1 MVLLVRHG
9 LTATTGGV
17 LTGWTPGIPLDDRGR
32 GQAAA
37 LAARLAPMR
46 FDAII
51 SSPLERCRQTAEAI
65 ADSDGPQVRED
76 GRLGECHYGDW
87 TGKPLK
93 RLAKEPLWRVV
104 QAHPSAMRFP
114 GENGE
119 SMLDMQ
125 HRAVSAVREWN
136 AALGPE
142 AVYLVCSHG
151 DVIKSVIADSLG
163 MHLDMLQRIQVD
175 PCSLSVIRYTPLRPF
190 VLRLNDTGGSVDSLA
205 RQEAKRSGAAAGDSD
220 GAVGG
225 GAGGAE
231 PIDPERTGPVAGEA
245 VPNGAARHGPGPGGP
260 AHRGAADEPS
270 PVLGAGGAA
279 PSAGTGR

>member
-1 MVLLVRHG
+1 MTLVLLVRHG

-65 ADSDGPQVRED
+65 AGSDGPKVRQD
-76 GRLGECHYGDW
+76 DRLGECHYGDW

-114 GENGE
+114 GPSGE

-125 HRAVSAVREWN
+125 HRAVSAVRDWN
-136 AALGPE
+136 AALGPD

-151 DVIKSVIADSLG
+151 DVIKSVLADSLG
-163 MHLDMLQRIQVD
+163 MHLDMLQRIQID
-175 PCSLSVIRYTPLRPF
+175 PCSVSVVRYTPLRPF
-190 VLRLNDTGGSVDSLA
+190 VLRLNDTGGAVDSLA
-205 RQEAKRSGAAAGDSD
+205 RPAAKRPGARAGGDSD

-225 GAGGAE
+225 GAG
-231 PIDPERTGPVAGEA
+231 DPAPM
-245 VPNGAARHGPGPGGP
+245 
-260 AHRGAADEPS
+260 
-270 PVLGAGGAA
+270 LGAGGAA
-279 PSAGTGR
+279 PSGTGR